1 MADRP
6 RIEVLLATYN
16 SARFLRPM
24 LQSLATQTERDFH
37 LVVSD
42 DRSGDETVAIL
53 ESMRDTFANPVEIR
67 RRDTPSGSA
76 MANFAGLLEAATG
89 DYVLLADHDD
99 IWHPDHIARAVARLR
114 DIEARHGA
122 ATPILTHCDLRII
135 DGEGHE
141 TGETLWRL
149 KAIDPAYGTRLN
161 TALLNATVT
170 GCAAAM
176 NRALVTRAGR
186 VPAEAIMHDWW
197 LNLVAAAF
205 GVVDADP
212 EPGVFYRI
220 HGSNVS
226 NPTRVSVTAMARRRA
241 MVQVLRDKM
250 ARRLRQGQAFGERFG
265 ATLPPA
271 QQRILHDFTAI
282 DGAGFV
288 RRRLLCLRGGFR
300 FPDPW
305 RTAALWLLL

>member
-24 LQSLATQTERDFH
+24 LQSLARQTERNFH
-37 LVVSD
+37 LIVSD
-42 DRSGDETVAIL
+42 DRSSDDTVAIL
-53 ESMRDTFANPVEIR
+53 ESMRDAFANPIEIR
-67 RRDTPSGSA
+67 RREIPSGSA

-99 IWHPDHIARAVARLR
+99 MWHADHVARAVARLR
-114 DIEARHGA
+114 DLEARHGP

-135 DGEGHE
+135 NGAGHE
-141 TGETLWRL
+141 TGDTLWHL
-149 KAIDPAYGTRLN
+149 KSIDPAYGTRLN

-170 GCAAAM
+170 GCASAM
-176 NRALVTRAGR
+176 NRALVAQAGR
-186 VPAEAIMHDWW
+186 VPTEAIMHDWW

-212 EPGVFYRI
+212 EPSVFYRI
-220 HGSNVS
+220 HGNNVS

-250 ARRLRQGQAFGERFG
+250 ARRLRQGQAFDRRFG
-265 ATLPPA
+265 ESLSPA

-282 DGAGFV
+282 DGARFM

-300 FPDPW
+300 FPDMW
-305 RTAALWLLL
+305 RTAALWLLI